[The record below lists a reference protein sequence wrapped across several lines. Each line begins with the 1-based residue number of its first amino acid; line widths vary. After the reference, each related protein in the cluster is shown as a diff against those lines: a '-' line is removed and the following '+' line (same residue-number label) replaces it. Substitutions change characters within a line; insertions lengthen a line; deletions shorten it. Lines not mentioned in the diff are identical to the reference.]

1 MKKNVVKIVRSTLYY
16 ISIIFLLFLVVVS
29 VMIPNGLVKTIGVG
43 WYRVVSNSMEPIIMT
58 GDYILVLR
66 DQNVDA
72 FEDGDIIVFETYFL
86 VPGINMY
93 QKEVVTH
100 HFYRV
105 DEDGFIITYPH
116 SQYGLSP
123 SERQYDSWR
132 KGPGTPY
139 DVTVDDVLGRHL
151 TTIPSSG
158 IFGFILSPYGLLVI
172 VVNVGLIYGLIYFF
186 KKDGKKKELE
196 VSEEEVTD
204 AVNEDKDHDVE

>member
-1 MKKNVVKIVRSTLYY
+1 MKKNVVRIVQSTLYY
-16 ISIIFLLFLVVVS
+16 ISIIFLLFLLIVS

-116 SQYGLSP
+116 SQYDLSP
-123 SERQYDSWR
+123 SERQY
-132 KGPGTPY
+132 
-139 DVTVDDVLGRHL
+139 
-151 TTIPSSG
+151 
-158 IFGFILSPYGLLVI
+158 
-172 VVNVGLIYGLIYFF
+172 
-186 KKDGKKKELE
+186 
-196 VSEEEVTD
+196 
-204 AVNEDKDHDVE
+204 